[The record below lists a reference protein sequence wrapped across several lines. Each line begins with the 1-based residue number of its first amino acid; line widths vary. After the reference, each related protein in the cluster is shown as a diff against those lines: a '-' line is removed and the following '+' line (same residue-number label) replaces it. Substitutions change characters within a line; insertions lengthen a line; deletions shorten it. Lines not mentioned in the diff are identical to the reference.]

1 MKEKTKGLQKGMFVT
16 LTNSQDLLIIS
27 RQMYEI
33 SVKRIMNKLGE
44 IHTHGTIL
52 PARLLIGVIK
62 AMRSQTEEQL
72 NQNIEIS
79 LLSDNKQDVEETA
92 CH

>member
-33 SVKRIMNKLGE
+33 LVQRIMNKPGK
-44 IHTHGTIL
+44 INTRGIIL

-72 NQNIEIS
+72 NQNIS
-79 LLSDNKQDVEETA
+79 SF
-92 CH
+92 